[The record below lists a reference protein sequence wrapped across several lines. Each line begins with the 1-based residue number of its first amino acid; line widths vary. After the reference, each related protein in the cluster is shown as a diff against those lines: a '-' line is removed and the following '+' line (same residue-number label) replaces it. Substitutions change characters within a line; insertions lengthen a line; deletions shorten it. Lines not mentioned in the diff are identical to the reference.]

1 MKGRINIR
9 FMSDKNRTWILVL
22 GLFLLVLIN
31 FLLSELLIILE
42 SNTSWYANYDVE
54 LTNLIFL
61 VKVLSSIIVIFY
73 IKKIHSNLR

>member
-1 MKGRINIR
+1 
-9 FMSDKNRTWILVL
+9 MSNKNKTWNLVL

-42 SNTSWYANYDVE
+42 SYTSWYVNYDVE

-61 VKVLSSIIVIFY
+61 VKVLSSIIVILY

>member
-1 MKGRINIR
+1 
-9 FMSDKNRTWILVL
+9 MSDKNRTWILVL

-42 SNTSWYANYDVE
+42 SYTSWYANYDVE

-61 VKVLSSIIVIFY
+61 VKVLQ
-73 IKKIHSNLR
+73 